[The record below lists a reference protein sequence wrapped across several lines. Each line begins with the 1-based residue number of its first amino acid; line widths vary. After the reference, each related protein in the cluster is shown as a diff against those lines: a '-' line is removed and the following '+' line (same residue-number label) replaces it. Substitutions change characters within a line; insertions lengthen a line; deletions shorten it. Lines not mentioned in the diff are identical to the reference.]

1 MNENEDH
8 FSEKVIFNSQAVDIQ
23 LSYLNDEIHE
33 ALCND
38 LLGILVFII
47 CQKAFDK
54 IGCTKLTQKFKV
66 VAFPWSYCYLALDPI
81 SWVVCRTMTICI
93 LLYLQCHEI
102 CYKCRCSYVGKRK
115 IIHQTTFKE
124 ILKRS

>member
-66 VAFPWSYCYLALDPI
+66 VAFP
-81 SWVVCRTMTICI
+81 
-93 LLYLQCHEI
+93 
-102 CYKCRCSYVGKRK
+102 
-115 IIHQTTFKE
+115 
-124 ILKRS
+124 